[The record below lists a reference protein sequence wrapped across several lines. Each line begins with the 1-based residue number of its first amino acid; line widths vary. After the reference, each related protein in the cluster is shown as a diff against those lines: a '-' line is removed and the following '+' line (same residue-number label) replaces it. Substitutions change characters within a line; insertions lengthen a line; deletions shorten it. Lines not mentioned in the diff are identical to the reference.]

1 MRSATV
7 SSDPLSAAMS
17 RLYACAFE
25 DFIALRKQI
34 AGELKAAGQAEGAKA
49 IAAAPKP
56 TRTAWALNQVGR
68 RQPEL
73 PRALLLARDE
83 AFAPSAGDAEGL
95 RRARREYRERINDIV
110 RAARDLLAEGDIE
123 LNASQ
128 ARRLTET
135 LQAACAEEG
144 DTRAQLLSG
153 TLARDAEAEDPL
165 ALLAPG
171 PATEPRPVPSGAKRG
186 PDPAVER
193 KREQERRDRARGRRP
208 RLARPGAHDSNRSR
222 PRRARGRPCPARRR
236 RGRGPARRGTRE
248 AREARSR
255 RRVASS
261 YRPAPPSDEDR
272 ASR

>member
-1 MRSATV
+1 M
-7 SSDPLSAAMS
+7 
-17 RLYACAFE
+17 
-25 DFIALRKQI
+25 
-34 AGELKAAGQAEGAKA
+34 
-49 IAAAPKP
+49 
-56 TRTAWALNQVGR
+56 
-68 RQPEL
+68 
-73 PRALLLARDE
+73 
-83 AFAPSAGDAEGL
+83 
-95 RRARREYRERINDIV
+95 REYRERINDIV

-193 KREQERRDRARGRRP
+193 KREQERRDHELAAQALVAARARVTELEAVVRDSLVRVRTTRTEADRAAREADRARRAADEAEA
-208 RLARPGAHDSNRSR
+208 RLA
-222 PRRARGRPCPARRR
+222 
-236 RGRGPARRGTRE
+236 E
-248 AREARSR
+248 AREKLAKLGHGD
-255 RRVASS
+255 A
-261 YRPAPPSDEDR
+261 
-272 ASR
+272 